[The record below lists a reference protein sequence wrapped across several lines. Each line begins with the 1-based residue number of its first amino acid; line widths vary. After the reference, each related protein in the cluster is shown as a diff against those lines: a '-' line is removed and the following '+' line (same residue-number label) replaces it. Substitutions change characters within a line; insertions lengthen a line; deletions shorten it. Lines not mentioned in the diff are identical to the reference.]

1 MHWDKSDLLFLPVG
15 GSEEIGM
22 NANLY
27 HYDDKWILVDFGISF
42 PDETDLGVD
51 VLLPDYEFI
60 KSLGDKFL
68 GIFLTHGHE
77 DHIGAIPYFTDSIK
91 CPIWGTS
98 FTIALLKRKLKE
110 KNKSDKII
118 LKTFNID
125 EMFELGP
132 FKLKAIR
139 TSHSIPDP
147 VSILISTK
155 KGNIFHSGDWKLDN
169 SSNINE
175 NIDINDFRS
184 LGKDGILAMVC
195 DSTNALVE
203 GRTPSEDFAYKGL
216 LETIINLEGTVL
228 VTCFSSNISRIK
240 SLLDIAKKSDRSV
253 LIIGR
258 ALLRAIDAAEEVGIL
273 DNLPDLLS
281 LKDLNLIPRSN
292 VLIIS
297 TGSQGEP
304 NSALNRIS
312 RGADKFIKLKKGDSI
327 IFSSRKIPGN
337 ENAILKVQTRFLEMG
352 VKIITDDDKNV
363 HVSGHPSKDEL
374 VDMYS
379 YIKPKISIPVHGTRE
394 HIDAHA
400 ELARQCQVPIII
412 KPKNGDVI
420 KLNGSTPNVISKID
434 FVNHVYD
441 AGEIVPITNE
451 RFAIRRHSLWNGFV
465 SVSVVINEEGYLVA
479 PPQIS
484 QIGVSY
490 SNTMDNFLIGVSLKI
505 EILIDDNML
514 NISKS
519 DDDIIN
525 KIKKII
531 RSDFKSTFLK
541 RPVVSV
547 HINRVQ

>member
-42 PDETDLGVD
+42 PDETDLGID

-77 DHIGAIPYFTDSIK
+77 DHIGAIPYFADSIK
-91 CPIWGTS
+91 CPIWGTP

-110 KNKSDKII
+110 KYKNDKIE
-118 LKTFNID
+118 LKTLYID

-203 GRTPSEDFAYKGL
+203 GRTPSEDFAYNGL
-216 LETIINLEGTVL
+216 MEAIASVKGTVL

-258 ALLRAIDAAEEVGIL
+258 ALLRAIDAAKEVGIL

-281 LKDLNLIPRSN
+281 VNDLNLIPRSN

-312 RGADKFIKLKKGDSI
+312 RGADKYIKLKKGDSI

-352 VKIITDDDKNV
+352 VEIITDDDKNV

-400 ELARQCQVPIII
+400 ELAHQCQVPIII

-420 KLNGSTPNVISKID
+420 KLNGSTPSVISKID

-451 RFAIRRHSLWNGFV
+451 RFTVRRHSLWNGFV

-490 SNTMDNFLIGVSLKI
+490 SNTMDNFLISVSLKI
-505 EILIDDNML
+505 ESLIDDNML
-514 NISKS
+514 IILKS

-531 RSDFKSTFLK
+531 RSEFKSTFLK
-541 RPVVSV
+541 RPTISV
-547 HINRVQ
+547 HINRV

>member
-1 MHWDKSDLLFLPVG
+1 MYWNKSDLLFLPVG

-27 HYDDKWILVDFGISF
+27 HFDDKWILVDFGISF
-42 PDETDLGVD
+42 PDETDLGID

-60 KSLGDKFL
+60 KSLGEKFL

-77 DHIGAIPYFTDSIK
+77 DHIGAIPYFADSIK
-91 CPIWGTS
+91 CPIWGTP

-110 KNKSDKII
+110 RYKNDKIE
-118 LKTFNID
+118 LKTLYID

-132 FKLKAIR
+132 FKLKAIK

-203 GRTPSEDFAYKGL
+203 GRTPSEDFAYNGL
-216 LETIINLEGTVL
+216 METIASVKGTVL

-258 ALLRAIDAAEEVGIL
+258 ALLRAIDAAKEVGIL

-281 LKDLNLIPRSN
+281 VNDLNLIPRSN

-312 RGADKFIKLKKGDSI
+312 RGADKYIKLKKGDSI

-352 VKIITDDDKNV
+352 VEIITDEDKNV

-379 YIKPKISIPVHGTRE
+379 YIKPNISIPVHGTRE

-400 ELARQCQVPIII
+400 ELAHQCQVPIII

-420 KLNGSTPNVISKID
+420 KLNGSTPSVISKID

-451 RFAIRRHSLWNGFV
+451 RFTVRRHSLWNGFV

-490 SNTMDNFLIGVSLKI
+490 SNTMDNFLISVSLKI
-505 EILIDDNML
+505 ENLIDDNML
-514 NISKS
+514 SISKS

-531 RSDFKSTFLK
+531 RSEFKSTFLK
-541 RPVVSV
+541 RPTVSV
-547 HINRVQ
+547 HINRV

>member
-42 PDETDLGVD
+42 PEETDLGID

-77 DHIGAIPYFTDSIK
+77 DHIGAIPYFADSIK
-91 CPIWGTS
+91 CPIWGTP

-110 KNKSDKII
+110 KYKNDKIE
-118 LKTFNID
+118 LKTLYID

-132 FKLKAIR
+132 FKLKAIK

-195 DSTNALVE
+195 DSTNVLVD
-203 GRTPSEDFAYKGL
+203 GRTPSEDFAYNGL
-216 LETIINLEGTVL
+216 METIAGVKGTVL

-258 ALLRAIDAAEEVGIL
+258 ALLRAIDAAKEVGIL

-281 LKDLNLIPRSN
+281 VNDLNLIPRSN

-312 RGADKFIKLKKGDSI
+312 RGADKYIKLKKGDSI

-352 VKIITDDDKNV
+352 VEIITDEDKNV

-379 YIKPKISIPVHGTRE
+379 YIKPNISIPVHGTRE

-400 ELARQCQVPIII
+400 ELAHQCQVPIII

-420 KLNGSTPNVISKID
+420 KLNGSTPSVISKID

-451 RFAIRRHSLWNGFV
+451 RFTVRRHSLWNGFV
-465 SVSVVINEEGYLVA
+465 SVSVVINEEGFLVA

-490 SNTMDNFLIGVSLKI
+490 SNTMDNFLITVSLKI
-505 EILIDDNML
+505 ESLIDDNML
-514 NISKS
+514 SISKS

-531 RSDFKSTFLK
+531 RSEFKSTFLK
-541 RPVVSV
+541 RPTVSV
-547 HINRVQ
+547 HINRV

>member
-1 MHWDKSDLLFLPVG
+1 MYWDKSDLLFLPVG

-42 PDETDLGVD
+42 PDETDLGID

-68 GIFLTHGHE
+68 GIILTHGHE
-77 DHIGAIPYFTDSIK
+77 DHIGAIPYFANSIK
-91 CPIWGTS
+91 CPVWGTP

-110 KNKSDKII
+110 NNKNDKIK
-118 LKTFNID
+118 LKIINID
-125 EMFELGP
+125 EIFEIGP
-132 FKLKAIR
+132 FKLKAIK

-147 VSILISTK
+147 VSILISTIT
-155 KGNIFHSGDWKLDN
+155 GDIFHSGDWKLDN

-203 GRTPSEDFAYKGL
+203 GRTPSEDFAYNGL
-216 LETIINLEGTVL
+216 METISHVKGMVL

-258 ALLRAIDAAEEVGIL
+258 ALLRAIDAAKEVGIL
-273 DNLPDLLS
+273 DNLPDLLAVN
-281 LKDLNLIPRSN
+281 DLNLIPRSN

-304 NSALNRIS
+304 NSALSRIS
-312 RGADKFIKLKKGDSI
+312 RDADKYIKLKKDDSV

-337 ENAILKVQTRFLEMG
+337 ENAILKVQRRFLEMG
-352 VKIITDDDKNV
+352 VEIITDDDKNV

-374 VDMYS
+374 IDMYS

-400 ELARQCQVPIII
+400 ELAHKCQVPTII
-412 KPKNGDVI
+412 KPKNGEVI
-420 KLNGSTPNVISKID
+420 KLNGSFPSVISKID

-441 AGEIVPITNE
+441 AGEIVPINNE
-451 RFAIRRHSLWNGFV
+451 RFTVRRHSLWNGFV

-479 PPQIS
+479 PPQVS
-484 QIGVSY
+484 QIGVSD
-490 SNTMDNFLIGVSLKI
+490 SNTMDNFLINISLKI
-505 EILIDDNML
+505 ESLIDDNML
-514 NISKS
+514 SISKS

-525 KIKKII
+525 IIKKVI
-531 RSDFKSTFLK
+531 RSEFKLIFSK
-541 RPVVSV
+541 RPSVSV
-547 HINRVQ
+547 HINRV

>member
-42 PDETDLGVD
+42 PDETDLGID

-77 DHIGAIPYFTDSIK
+77 DHIGAIPYFADSIK
-91 CPIWGTS
+91 CPIWGTP

-110 KNKSDKII
+110 KYKNDKIE
-118 LKTFNID
+118 LKTLYID

-132 FKLKAIR
+132 FKLKAIK

-195 DSTNALVE
+195 DSTNVLVE
-203 GRTPSEDFAYKGL
+203 GRTPSEDFAYNGL
-216 LETIINLEGTVL
+216 METIAGVKGTAL

-240 SLLDIAKKSDRSV
+240 SLLDIAKQSDRSV
-253 LIIGR
+253 LIVGR
-258 ALLRAIDAAEEVGIL
+258 ALLRAIDAAKEVGIL

-281 LKDLNLIPRSN
+281 VNDLNLIPRSN

-312 RGADKFIKLKKGDSI
+312 RGADKYIKLKKGDSI

-352 VKIITDDDKNV
+352 VEIITDEDKNV

-379 YIKPKISIPVHGTRE
+379 YIKPNISIPVHGTRE

-400 ELARQCQVPIII
+400 ELAHQCQVPIII

-420 KLNGSTPNVISKID
+420 KLNGSTPSVISKID

-451 RFAIRRHSLWNGFV
+451 RFTVRRHSLWNGFV

-490 SNTMDNFLIGVSLKI
+490 SNTMDNFLISVSLKI
-505 EILIDDNML
+505 ESLIDDNML
-514 NISKS
+514 SISKS

-531 RSDFKSTFLK
+531 RSEFKSTFLK
-541 RPVVSV
+541 RPTVSV
-547 HINRVQ
+547 HINRV